1 MRTKLHLTF
10 FLFYVVLTAG
20 AQTLNKPVAYRY
32 ESVREN
38 WRDLGKN
45 EEEIA
50 ALQKGQEKWLV
61 FLHKKISKL
70 NFDKPQI
77 ETLQK
82 LHKKIRSR
90 YLLFFDEEATLQE
103 TLEKGRY
110 NCLTATVLW
119 ADALSQ
125 LGYAFRI
132 REEQYHAYLEL
143 EDEQGNLILL
153 EPTLG
158 SDAVK
163 YKKEALQE
171 AYARYEA
178 MRNVPDGYYET
189 KTDFT
194 GYVTPEQLLGLLL
207 YNRAVF
213 SFNTQAFEQSLFFI
227 RRAEHFYKTPRLQ
240 ELFEL
245 NKFYAQK

>member
-1 MRTKLHLTF
+1 MKTKLYLLF
-10 FLFYVVLTAG
+10 FLCYAVLTAG
-20 AQTLNKPVAYRY
+20 AQPLNKPAAQAYA
-32 ESVREN
+32 SVREN
-38 WRDLGKN
+38 WSNLGQNK
-45 EEEIA
+45 EEIA
-50 ALQKGQEKWLV
+50 ALQEAQRKWVAYLTKKSDKLAGKKSRIELLEK
-61 FLHKKISKL
+61 LHSKL
-70 NFDKPQI
+70 RK
-77 ETLQK
+77 
-82 LHKKIRSR
+82 R
-90 YLLFFDEEATLQE
+90 YFRFFDEEATLQE

-119 ADALSQ
+119 ADALSH

-143 EDEQGNLILL
+143 EDHQGNLVLL

-158 SDAVK
+158 SNAVK

-171 AYARYEA
+171 AYARYAA
-178 MRNVPDGYYET
+178 MRKTPEGYYET
-189 KTDFT
+189 KTDYS
-194 GYVTPEQLLGLLL
+194 GYISPEQLLGLLL

-227 RRAEHFYKTPRLQ
+227 RRAEHFYKSPRLQ

-245 NKFYAQK
+245 NKFYVKK